1 VTRTGVENVLVVPV
15 PDGDY
20 VDVSADLISGAYRR
34 CLCSLFIVDIDPARD
49 HDLQVNR
56 LLEHLARMTWR
67 GADTRLLIGG
77 SHSNVAIA
85 EASQAALGVGRGLG
99 IDTRW
104 LSAHVGRGSHAKLVV
119 ADDRV
124 LLGSHNWSGG
134 ALGGQQRQDSL
145 LIVSADLAAYFS
157 AVFDDQWDRAGPA

>member
-1 VTRTGVENVLVVPV
+1 MTRTGVENVHVVPV
-15 PDGDY
+15 PDGEY
-20 VDVSADLISGAYRR
+20 VDVAADLIKGAYRR
-34 CLCSLFIVDIDPARD
+34 CLCSIFIVDIDPARD

-56 LLEHLARMTWR
+56 LLEHLARTTWR

-77 SHSNVAIA
+77 SHSNVSIA
-85 EASQAALGVGRGLG
+85 EASQAALEVGKGLG

-119 ADDRV
+119 ADNQV

-134 ALGGQQRQDSL
+134 ALGGQQRQESL
-145 LIVSADLAAYFS
+145 LVASADLAAYFS
-157 AVFDDQWDRAGPA
+157 AVFDVQWDRAGAP